1 MAFKDYAPSIISGG
15 ASLAGNIIGAI
26 QGNKNIDKQIAAQRE
41 ENQKNRD
48 WNKAMAELANRWS
61 IEQWNREN
69 AYNAP
74 ASVMAR
80 LREGGVNPDLFYGNS
95 GQNLAAASPNV
106 IPTPASDP
114 VDVSALGSKA
124 TVGDITN
131 NVVSQALV
139 TAQVKKL
146 NADTQKTGQET
157 ENLKIEGTILSADA
171 LTRAALNEQ
180 ALEIGNSTIYVN
192 HSIAEL
198 NHKEKEL
205 VSAKISEVAANTKL
219 LYEKADEVKASIRNI
234 NANTAST
241 RFGMM
246 MRTKEFRQRVA
257 EFQEQVRLNNSSIRL
272 NYEQAATYLATR
284 AATVLNINAD
294 TALKSASVKTQYVSR
309 QEMRARTGMYGQLDR
324 LVGIQGDQAA
334 FNLDSDK
341 TFKNLERGVGLCTS
355 IVDSLSGLIG
365 SAGSFISGSGSV
377 LGGFGSL
384 QNAMNHIPG
393 THKTVGGFRP

>member
-26 QGNKNIDKQIAAQRE
+26 QGNRNIDKQIAAQRE

-48 WNKAMAELANRWS
+48 WNKSMAELANRWS
-61 IEQWNREN
+61 IEQWSREN
-69 AYNAP
+69 EYNLP
-74 ASVMAR
+74 VNVMAR
-80 LREGGVNPDLFYGNS
+80 LRQGGLNPDLFYGNS

-106 IPTPASDP
+106 TPTAASDP
-114 VDVSALGSKA
+114 VDVSALGSKM

-131 NVVSQALV
+131 NVVSQALAS
-139 TAQVKKL
+139 AQIEKL
-146 NADTQKTGQET
+146 KADTVKTGQET
-157 ENLKIEGTILSADA
+157 ENLKVEGTILSADA

-180 ALEIGNSTIYVN
+180 ALEIGKSTIYVN
-192 HSIAEL
+192 HSIANL
-198 NHKEKEL
+198 NHKEAEL
-205 VSAKISEVAANTKL
+205 VSGKISEVAANTNL
-219 LYEKADEVKASIRNI
+219 LYQKAEEVKANIRNI

-246 MRTKEFRQRVA
+246 MRSKEFRQRVV
-257 EFQEQVRLNNSSIRL
+257 EFQEQVRVNDSSIRL

-294 TALKSASVKTQYVSR
+294 TSLKAAGVKTQYVAR
-309 QEMRARTGMYGQLDR
+309 EEARARTGMYQRLDR

-341 TFKNLERGVGLCTS
+341 TFKNLERGVGLATGIIDS
-355 IVDSLSGLIG
+355 VSGIVQ
-365 SAGSFISGSGSV
+365 SAGSFISGTGI
-377 LGGFGSL
+377 GMP
-384 QNAMNHIPG
+384 AMP
-393 THKTVGGFRP
+393 KVGGFRR

>member
-1 MAFKDYAPSIISGG
+1 MAFKDYASSIISGG

-48 WNKAMAELANRWS
+48 WNRAMAELANTWS

-69 AYNAP
+69 AYNTP

-80 LREGGVNPDLFYGNS
+80 LREGGVNPDLFYSNS
-95 GQNLAAASPNV
+95 GQNLAASSPNV

-131 NVVSQALV
+131 NVVSQSLM

-146 NADTQKTGQET
+146 NADTKKSGQET

-180 ALEIGNSTIYVN
+180 ALEIGKSTIYVN

-205 VSAKISEVAANTKL
+205 VSAKISEVAANTGL
-219 LYEKADEVKASIRNI
+219 LYEKADEVKANIRNI
-234 NANTAST
+234 NANTAAT

-257 EFQEQVRLNNSSIRL
+257 EFQAQVCLNNSSIRL

-294 TALKSASVKTQYVSR
+294 TSLKAAGVKTQYVTR
-309 QEMRARTGMYGQLDR
+309 NEMRARTGMYQRLDR

-334 FNLDSDK
+334 FNFDSDK
-341 TFKNLERGVGLCTS
+341 TFKNLERGVGIATG
-355 IVDSLSGLIG
+355 IIDSVSGVVK
-365 SAGSFISGSGSV
+365 SAGSFISGTGI
-377 LGGFGSL
+377 GMPG
-384 QNAMNHIPG
+384 IP
-393 THKTVGGFRP
+393 KVGGFRR